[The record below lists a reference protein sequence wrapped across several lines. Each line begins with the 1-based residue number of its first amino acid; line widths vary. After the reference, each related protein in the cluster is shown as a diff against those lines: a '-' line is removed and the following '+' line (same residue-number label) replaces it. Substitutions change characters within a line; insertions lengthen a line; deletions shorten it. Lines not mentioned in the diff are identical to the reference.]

1 MASRDVPDNPLI
13 GALRLAF
20 DRLIAAGEVDLNTL
34 PETGET
40 EVQADNWTL
49 HLEGWPVTT
58 AWIAIDQDPQSP
70 KEQMTALDQTFD
82 HRARAALHDA
92 DRRLD
97 GVLLRGLRESG
108 DDLSVRLVELLEAA
122 GVDAGSDDPKRLGLL
137 PTFQC
142 R

>member
-20 DRLIAAGEVDLNTL
+20 NRLIAAGEVDLNTL

-58 AWIAIDQDPQSP
+58 AWIAIDQDPESP
-70 KEQMTALDQTFD
+70 KEQMAALAKTFD
-82 HRARAALHDA
+82 HRTRTALHDA

-97 GVLLRGLRESG
+97 GVLLRCLRQSG
-108 DDLSVRLVELLEAA
+108 DGLSMRLADLL
-122 GVDAGSDDPKRLGLL
+122 DHLGMAQEEDV
-137 PTFQC
+137 PAPE
-142 R
+142 